1 MLKFSDMARIYSN
14 LSRFVADEL
23 KVLAPEF
30 NRFIRRGQDRGY
42 NPQMMFNVTIRFP
55 QASVGIQTNLEELN
69 FALFVVVHLLEE
81 YEEMEEKG
89 HGFSE

>member
-1 MLKFSDMARIYSN
+1 MLKFSNMAKNYSN
-14 LSRFVADEL
+14 LSRFDAEEL

-42 NPQMMFNVTIRFP
+42 GPQMMFNVNIKFP
-55 QASVGIQTNLEELN
+55 EAVVGIKTNLEELN

-81 YEEMEEKG
+81 YEEMEEM
-89 HGFSE
+89 